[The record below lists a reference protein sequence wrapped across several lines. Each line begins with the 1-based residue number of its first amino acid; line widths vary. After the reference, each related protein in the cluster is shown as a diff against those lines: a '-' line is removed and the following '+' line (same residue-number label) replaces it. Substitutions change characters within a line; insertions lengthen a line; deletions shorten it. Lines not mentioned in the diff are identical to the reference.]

1 MTPLLQD
8 SLAWCQAPLASVPV
22 EVEGA
27 TVDWV
32 SLLMILTDDRDD
44 EKNDHDDDQ
53 VSMVQHMDTMAA
65 QSSTTFTSPHSSNIW
80 DKGRL
85 WNMLDKNILKLW
97 NLENL

>member
-32 SLLMILTDDRDD
+32 SLLMILMIGMRI
-44 EKNDHDDDQ
+44 
-53 VSMVQHMDTMAA
+53 MTMMM
-65 QSSTTFTSPHSSNIW
+65 T
-80 DKGRL
+80 R
-85 WNMLDKNILKLW
+85 
-97 NLENL
+97 

>member
-8 SLAWCQAPLASVPV
+8 SSAWCQAPLASVPV

-32 SLLMILTDDRDD
+32 SLLIIWMMGIMTYD
-44 EKNDHDDDQ
+44 NQ
-53 VSMVQHMDTMAA
+53 VSVVQHMDTMAA
-65 QSSTTFTSPHSSNIW
+65 QTSTTFTSPHSSNIW

-85 WNMLDKNILKLW
+85 WNML
-97 NLENL
+97 